1 LPCQELAGQ
10 HGPTRARDLAARGA
24 APALERGASARLLAR
39 RSVSQDGALV
49 LDANSRRPA
58 RTRGCPALPQQLG
71 KLALKTDGRTD
82 GRTVSQSADAY
93 WAALAPAA
101 SELAGW

>member
-1 LPCQELAGQ
+1 M
-10 HGPTRARDLAARGA
+10 AARGA

-49 LDANSRRPA
+49 LDANLRRPA
-58 RTRGCPALPQQLG
+58 RSRGCPALPQAPQSGAQLG
-71 KLALKTDGRTD
+71 KLALKTDRQTDGRTD